1 MKSKL
6 NAKRTILVG
15 FAFFLISAFW
25 QSYDKI
31 VPLILT
37 QRFHMSQTLSGFIM
51 SLDNIFAVF
60 MLPLFGALSDKVS
73 TKYGRRTPF
82 ILLGTVLAVVFYI
95 FLSFAP
101 SLWLFIL
108 LLLATLISMA
118 TFRSPAV
125 ALMPDVTEKPLRSK
139 GNAVINLMGTAGGIS
154 VLAVGLF
161 IKTGEAHAKNYPVYI
176 GTVCGIMI
184 AALIVFLLTVKEVA
198 WAREADARNRALE
211 AEIAPAAKAE
221 ENTPA
226 EKHRLTKSELISLC
240 LLLASV
246 ALWFTGYNAVTSKFS
261 VYVEEVFSLRNEA
274 GAIISAPKVSYDAAL
289 IVAQIAAII
298 TYIPVGIIASKVG
311 RKKSILAGVLM
322 LSAAFAL
329 ASFIGIN
336 TPPVPMYLLFALA
349 GIGWATINVNS
360 FPMVVELATGSDV
373 GKYTGYYYTASM
385 SAQIITPVLSG
396 ILVDAFGWGVF
407 FPYAAIFAA
416 LSFVTMFFVKHGD
429 AKPEKKASLLENLD
443 TDD

>member
-1 MKSKL
+1 MNGKL
-6 NAKRTILVG
+6 NVKRTILVG

-37 QRFHMSQTLSGFIM
+37 QRFGMNQTVSGIIM
-51 SLDNIFAVF
+51 SLDNVFAVF
-60 MLPLFGALSDKVS
+60 MLPIFGALSDKVS

-82 ILLGTVLAVVFYI
+82 ILLGTAMAVVFYI

-154 VLAVGLF
+154 VLAVGLV
-161 IKTGEAHAKNYPVYI
+161 IKTGEAHAKNYPIYV
-176 GTVCGIMI
+176 GTVCLIMI
-184 AALIVFLLTVKEVA
+184 AALTVFLLTVKEVP
-198 WAREADARNRALE
+198 WAQEAEARNRALE
-211 AEIAPAAKAE
+211 ISIKDSAPE
-221 ENTPA
+221 PE
-226 EKHRLTKSELISLC
+226 EKHKLSKSELISLC
-240 LLLASV
+240 LILASV

-261 VYVEEVFSLRNEA
+261 VYVETVLPPRDPVTN
-274 GAIISAPKVSYDAAL
+274 AILGDPVVSYDLAL
-289 IVAQIAAII
+289 IIAQIAAII
-298 TYIPVGIIASKVG
+298 AYIPVGLIASRIG
-311 RKKSILAGVLM
+311 RKKSILSGIVM
-322 LSAAFAL
+322 LSCAFGFAGL
-329 ASFIGIN
+329 INAS
-336 TPPVPMYLLFALA
+336 TPPIPMYLLFALA

-385 SAQIITPVLSG
+385 SAQIITPILSG
-396 ILVDAFGWGVF
+396 FLVDAFGWGVF

-416 LSFVTMFFVKHGD
+416 LSFVTMLFVKHGD
-429 AKPEKKASLLENLD
+429 AKPEQKGSLLEHLD

>member
-1 MKSKL
+1 MKQKL
-6 NAKRTILVG
+6 NTKRTILVG

-37 QRFHMSQTLSGFIM
+37 QRFQMTQTLSGFIM

-60 MLPLFGALSDKVS
+60 MLPLFGAISDKIS

-95 FLSFAP
+95 FLSLAP

-161 IKTGEAHAKNYPVYI
+161 IKTGEAHAQNYPIYV
-176 GTVCGIMI
+176 GTVCAIMV

-198 WAREADARNRALE
+198 WAKEADMRNRALE
-211 AEIAPAAKAE
+211 AEIAPEEKAE
-221 ENTPA
+221 EAPA
-226 EKHRLTKSELISLC
+226 EKHRLSKPELISLC
-240 LLLASV
+240 LILSSV

-261 VYVEEVFSLRNEA
+261 VYVEEVFSLRDGA
-274 GAIISAPKVSYDAAL
+274 GQIISAPKISYDAAL
-289 IVAQIAAII
+289 IIAQVAAII

-385 SAQIITPVLSG
+385 SAQIITPILSG
-396 ILVDAFGWGVF
+396 ALVDACGWGVF

-416 LSFVTMFFVKHGD
+416 LSFVTMLFVKHGD
-429 AKPEKKASLLENLD
+429 AKPERKASLLENLD

>member
-6 NAKRTILVG
+6 NIKRTILVG

-31 VPLILT
+31 VPNILT
-37 QRFHMSQTLSGFIM
+37 YRFNMRQDVSGFIM

-60 MLPLFGALSDKVS
+60 MLPIFGALSDKVS
-73 TKYGRRTPF
+73 TKFGRRTPF

-95 FLSFAP
+95 ILSFAP
-101 SLWLFIL
+101 SLWMFIML
-108 LLLATLISMA
+108 LLMTLISMA
-118 TFRSPAV
+118 IFRSPAV

-161 IKTGEAHAKNYPVYI
+161 IKTGEAHAENYPIYV
-176 GTVCGIMI
+176 GVVCAIMI
-184 AALIVFLLTVKEVA
+184 AALIVFLLTVKEVS
-198 WAREADARNRALE
+198 WAQEAEARNRALE
-211 AEIAPAAKAE
+211 ADAPVESVQAPAQ
-221 ENTPA
+221 
-226 EKHRLTKSELISLC
+226 EKHKLSRSEMISLA
-240 LLLASV
+240 LILASV

-261 VYVEEVFSLRNEA
+261 VYVEEVFVQRDALGNVIGDA
-274 GAIISAPKVSYDAAL
+274 KVSYDAAL

-298 TYIPVGIIASKVG
+298 TYIPVGLLASRIG
-311 RKKSILAGVLM
+311 RKKSILAGIVM
-322 LSAAFAL
+322 LSAAFAF
-329 ASFIGIN
+329 ASLININ

-385 SAQIITPVLSG
+385 SAQIITPILSG
-396 ILVDAFGWGVF
+396 FLVEQVGWSIF

-416 LSFVTMFFVKHGD
+416 LSFVTMLFVKHGD